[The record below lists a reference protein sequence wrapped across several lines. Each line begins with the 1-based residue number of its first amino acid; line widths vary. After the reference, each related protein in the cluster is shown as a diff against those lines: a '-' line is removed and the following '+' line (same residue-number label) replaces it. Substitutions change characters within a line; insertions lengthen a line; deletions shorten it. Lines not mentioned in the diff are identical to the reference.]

1 MSFSGDLESIGYVWS
16 GCPLHKMDRWDRQE
30 SIVASATA
38 ENRALKR
45 RAADLNEWMGWWL
58 LDAKLVRFSHDQMI
72 SGILTW
78 LYGDFQLVSS
88 KNGLQFWW
96 FQTTSPPA
104 VLTCGPQVRQRLHK
118 RLGAMLPPE
127 DWESLGSLQNKTME
141 KTHGVNPFVNP
152 SKMRLSGFYFWH
164 WFPGKP
170 LHIVGISDVVF
181 GTYRD
186 RSGGGV
192 FPGVWRGHQAISR
205 HGSGHHQR

>member
-1 MSFSGDLESIGYVWS
+1 MYDQVA
-16 GCPLHKMDRWDRQE
+16 PLHKIDGSCQE

-45 RAADLNEWMGWWL
+45 RAGGAERMGWDDDYL
-58 LDAKLVRFSHDQMI
+58 MPKKVRFFPLIRWYQ
-72 SGILTW
+72 GFLTW
-78 LYGDFQLVSS
+78 LYGDFQLVSA